1 MMEAVARA
9 YFAAWNDTTSRGDGA
24 AVGAFFSPRGVLR
37 DWDVLV
43 EGGPGPVGAA
53 NAKIF
58 AAVPEIKIEVLAVS
72 VAEAARV
79 VTCEII
85 VHVNNAAKEQLKVAD
100 VIEFEA
106 DSLLFRRLYAYK
118 G

>member
-1 MMEAVARA
+1 MEAAARA
-9 YFAAWNDTTSRGDGA
+9 YFAAWNDKAARSDGA
-24 AVGAFFSPRGVLR
+24 SVGAFFSPRGVLR
-37 DWDVLV
+37 DWDVTV

-58 AAVPEIKIEVLAVS
+58 AAVPDIAIEVLAVS

-79 VTCEII
+79 ATCEII
-85 VHVNNAAKEQLKVAD
+85 VHVNNEAKEVLKVAD
-100 VIEFEA
+100 VIEFEQ